1 MAIFGYCTELLGVS
15 YDALGRCFAIG
26 AGYVVDG
33 YDADPRFQAGTV
45 ALHSFLQG
53 ESLYGDSR

>member
-1 MAIFGYCTELLGVS
+1 MLWGA
-15 YDALGRCFAIG
+15 ALRLG

-33 YDADPRFQAGTV
+33 YDADPRIQAGTV

-53 ESLYGDSR
+53 ESLYGESR